1 MVEVS
6 WKAILKMHYSDPN
19 EYQAFMGILQTVI
32 GVVSLFIALFV
43 GGNFIRRYG
52 WHASA
57 QLTPVV
63 LGLTSL
69 LFFGVYLSM
78 DDLHNTSNTLFGVNP
93 LVLLVVV
100 GAVHNV
106 ACKAMKYCLFDPT
119 KEMAY
124 IPLTQEAKIK
134 GKAAVDLVGAR
145 FGKSGASW
153 TQIALIDFF
162 GGGSVLGIAPM
173 LVPCL
178 IVVVA
183 FWIVAVKGLNKKFTR
198 LQYQAV

>member
-1 MVEVS
+1 
-6 WKAILKMHYSDPN
+6 
-19 EYQAFMGILQTVI
+19 
-32 GVVSLFIALFV
+32 
-43 GGNFIRRYG
+43 
-52 WHASA
+52 
-57 QLTPVV
+57 
-63 LGLTSL
+63 GLTSL

-78 DDLHNTSNTLFGVNP
+78 DDLHNTNNTFLFGVNP
-93 LVLLVVV
+93 LILLVIV

-162 GGGSVLGIAPM
+162 GGGSVLGIVPM

-178 IVVVA
+178 IVVVV
-183 FWIVAVKGLNKKFTR
+183 FWIVAVK
-198 LQYQAV
+198 